1 MSGRA
6 WLLVALGAVA
16 LIASYPPFPLPVLS
30 FVAVVPAVLLL
41 QESAGDPARA
51 YRWGFRYGLAAN
63 GVVLHWIVVALW
75 HFTPLAALG
84 YVVTV
89 FLLGVFTGGLF
100 WFVTRAR
107 IAYPTVPLAVVFPV
121 AWTALEWVV
130 GHLGDVA
137 FPWLGLGTSLADAP
151 VLVQWADLAGARGVT
166 LWLVWCN
173 VMVAGVAGVW
183 GKWRAVGRRLAPVA
197 ATILVAAGYGMWRQ
211 RTLTLRELGTVSL
224 VQPNIGFQ
232 EKWVPERADS
242 EVATLLALSR
252 QATAAAK
259 PGLVI
264 WPEAALPYY
273 LTLRPD
279 WQSAIGRFASE
290 ARVAV
295 LTGGLH
301 FTVLEGERTQTFN
314 AAFLFDS
321 LGQWQPYPIYKKHYL
336 VPVVERVP
344 FVPVRW
350 FRALPGLGRWSG
362 GFGRG
367 RDLPVYSTVV
377 GRFGV
382 IVCYES
388 VFEDLPRRYRRAGAD
403 FLVNIT
409 NDGWFGRTA
418 APYQH
423 ASHLILR
430 AIETRMGVARAAN
443 DGISEF
449 VDPLGRISQP
459 SRRQT
464 QTVVTGRPRTSDARS
479 LYVRLGDWI
488 GLLTVL
494 ATLTLAGALVMRQWR
509 RRP

>member
-1 MSGRA
+1 MNSRA
-6 WLLVALGAVA
+6 WLLVAVGAVA
-16 LIASYPPFPLPVLS
+16 LVASYPPFPLPLLS

-41 QESAGDPARA
+41 EDAAGDPRRA
-51 YRWGFRYGLAAN
+51 FRWGFRYGVAAN
-63 GVVLHWIVVALW
+63 GVVLYWIVVALW

-89 FLLGVFTGGLF
+89 FLLGVFTGSLF

-107 IAYPTVPLAVVFPV
+107 IAYPILPIAAVFPV
-121 AWTALEWVV
+121 VWTALEWAV

-151 VLVQWADLAGARGVT
+151 VLVQWADLVGARGIT

-173 VMVAGVAGVW
+173 VMVAEVVGLW
-183 GKWRAVGRRLAPVA
+183 GQWRAIGRRLAPVA
-197 ATILVAAGYGMWRQ
+197 LTAGLAVGYGVWRE
-211 RTLTLRELGTVSL
+211 RTIALREVGTITL
-224 VQPNIGFQ
+224 VQPNIGFH
-232 EKWVPERADS
+232 EKWIPERADS

-252 QATAAAK
+252 GAASSR

-264 WPEAALPYY
+264 WPEAALPYF
-273 LTLRPD
+273 LTERPD
-279 WQSAIGRFASE
+279 WQSAIGRFAVETHTS
-290 ARVAV
+290 V

-301 FTVLEGERTQTFN
+301 FTYQEGGRTETFN

-321 LGQWQPYPIYKKHYL
+321 MGHWQPYPVYEKHYL

-344 FVPVRW
+344 FVPVSW
-350 FRALPGLGRWSG
+350 FRALPGLGKWSG

-367 RDLPVYSTVV
+367 RDLPVYTTAL

-403 FLVNIT
+403 FLVNVT
-409 NDGWFGRTA
+409 NDAWYGRTT
-418 APYQH
+418 APLQH

-443 DGISEF
+443 DGVSEF
-449 VDPLGRISQP
+449 IDPLGRISHP
-459 SRRQT
+459 SQRQI
-464 QTVVTGRPRTSDARS
+464 QTVVTGRLRTSDVRS
-479 LYVRLGDWI
+479 LYVRLGDWV
-488 GLLTVL
+488 GVLTVL
-494 ATLTLAGALVMRQWR
+494 ATLALAGTLTVRQWHR
-509 RRP
+509 GP